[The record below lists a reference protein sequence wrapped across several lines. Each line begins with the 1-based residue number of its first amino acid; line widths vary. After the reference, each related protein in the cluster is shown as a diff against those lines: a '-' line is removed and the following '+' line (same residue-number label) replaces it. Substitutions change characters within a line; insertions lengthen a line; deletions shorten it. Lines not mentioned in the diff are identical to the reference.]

1 MITLYHRTTTE
12 RAEAILRDGFRD
24 GSANYSAGDIPNGVW
39 LSNRPLDCV
48 DISYL
53 GDALLR
59 VTLNRSEEALDQYEW
74 KSESI
79 RMPGEGWGP
88 DEEGKG
94 YREWLIPAQV
104 INANSKIELL
114 DDAAEAAIF
123 DEMWA
128 KKAAKKAKKGSSK

>member
-1 MITLYHRTTTE
+1 VIALYYRTTTE
-12 RAEAILRDGFRD
+12 RAEVILRDGFKD
-24 GSANYSAGDIPNGVW
+24 GIANYSAGDVPNGVW
-39 LSNRPLDCV
+39 LSNRPLACV

-59 VTLNRSEEALDQYEW
+59 ATLNRSEEALDQYEW

-79 RMPGEGWGP
+79 RMPGEGWVSDG
-88 DEEGKG
+88 EGKG

-104 INANSKIELL
+104 INADSKIELL

-128 KKAAKKAKKGSSK
+128 KIGARAK

>member
-1 MITLYHRTTTE
+1 MITLYHRTTMD

-24 GSANYSAGDIPNGVW
+24 GSANHSAGDVPHGVR
-39 LSNRPLDCV
+39 LSNRPLACV

-59 VTLNRSEEALDQYEW
+59 VTLNRSKEALDQYEW

-79 RMPGEGWGP
+79 RMPGQDWVP

-94 YREWLIPAQV
+94 YREWLIPALV
-104 INANSKIELL
+104 INAYSKIELL

-128 KKAAKKAKKGSSK
+128 RRGTAK